1 MVAVVKY
8 PHGGGDTYIR
18 TFDAVRIMDQ
28 FDELRGCDERLT
40 ACMLDRLGD
49 LRRGAYAPPAGFTT
63 HAFEV
68 RRISMEAQS
77 SKLYLIPCGV
87 SGQPS

>member
-63 HAFEV
+63 HAYDGGALAAAAV
-68 RRISMEAQS
+68 
-77 SKLYLIPCGV
+77 P
-87 SGQPS
+87 

>member
-49 LRRGAYAPPAGFTT
+49 LRRGVYAPPAGFTT
-63 HAFEV
+63 HACAV
-68 RRISMEAQS
+68 PVSDGSGRHPDSNDS
-77 SKLYLIPCGV
+77 NDSKL
-87 SGQPS
+87 

>member
-28 FDELRGCDERLT
+28 FDELRGCDERLA

-49 LRRGAYAPPAGFTT
+49 LRRGAYAPPARFTT
-63 HAFEV
+63 HACAV
-68 RRISMEAQS
+68 SDGSGRHPDSNDSNRRVWPTSR
-77 SKLYLIPCGV
+77 
-87 SGQPS
+87 

>member
-1 MVAVVKY
+1 MVAVVKF

-18 TFDAVRIMDQ
+18 TFDDLRIMDQ
-28 FDELRGCDERLT
+28 FDELRGCDEQLA

-49 LRRGAYAPPAGFTT
+49 LRRGAYAPPDGFTT

-68 RRISMEAQS
+68 SSVSMEAQS
-77 SKLYLIPCGV
+77 SKL
-87 SGQPS
+87 